1 MHESLFLYRYKNG
14 FMYVRSKHSDIL
26 CLFLYYKT
34 INIVLNLDGLRIQYS
49 KLPELT

>member
-1 MHESLFLYRYKNG
+1 MGVESLFLYRYKNG

-34 INIVLNLDGLRIQYS
+34 INIVLNLDTWSPDPI
-49 KLPELT
+49 